1 MEERFN
7 FESLV
12 QDDVIAND
20 TTTLS
25 MFSSASFS
33 TNSCSAT
40 GSTSSPSNFGS
51 TSSYQSTK
59 SLNDG
64 EAHVNL
70 KKGQGEKS
78 GKAIDNKHPTY
89 RGVRKR
95 SWGKWVSEIRQP
107 KKKSRIWL
115 GTYPTPEMAARAHDV
130 AALAIKG
137 NSAYLNFPHLA
148 HELPRPAS
156 TSPKDIQAAAAKA
169 AAATVRGGGEAE
181 ARLSKAHLPNSHSS
195 ANLSHEH
202 IQESDDD
209 DTFCDL
215 PDLSMDSAEHNDGY
229 CTYYNFSSQ
238 LEGSDHIGF
247 GSYGDPIYGSPT
259 ATSEL
264 IF

>member
-1 MEERFN
+1 MQEQFN

-12 QDDVIAND
+12 QDDVAVA
-20 TTTLS
+20 TTNSS
-25 MFSSASFS
+25 MFSSTLFS
-33 TNSCSAT
+33 TNSPSRT
-40 GSTSSPSNFGS
+40 RSSSSTNFTPTSSA
-51 TSSYQSTK
+51 QSEK
-59 SLNDG
+59 SLNEG
-64 EAHVNL
+64 EAHMNS

-78 GKAIDNKHPTY
+78 DKVNDNKHPTY

-115 GTYPTPEMAARAHDV
+115 GTYPTPEMAARAHDA

-137 NSAYLNFPHLA
+137 HSAYLNFPHLA

-156 TSPKDIQAAAAKA
+156 TSPKDIQDAAAKA
-169 AAATVRGGGEAE
+169 AAATIHGGGEAE
-181 ARLSKAHLPNSHSS
+181 ARLSKAHLPNSRSS
-195 ANLSHEH
+195 TNFSHEH
-202 IQESDDD
+202 IQESVDD

-229 CTYYNFSSQ
+229 YTYYTFSWQ
-238 LEGSDHIGF
+238 LEGPEHIGF
-247 GSYGDPIYGSPT
+247 GSSEDPIYESPT
-259 ATSEL
+259 TASEL